1 MIVLLIVTWFVDLL
15 WMMYWIPHWNSDEL
29 KDLQGGLHSFVIL
42 ISLVNFLMKM
52 AVIVML
58 GFTQRDLLRR
68 HVDNIQANIKSGNIK
83 GLAGM
88 DGNRP

>member
-1 MIVLLIVTWFVDLL
+1 MIVLLIVTWSVDLL